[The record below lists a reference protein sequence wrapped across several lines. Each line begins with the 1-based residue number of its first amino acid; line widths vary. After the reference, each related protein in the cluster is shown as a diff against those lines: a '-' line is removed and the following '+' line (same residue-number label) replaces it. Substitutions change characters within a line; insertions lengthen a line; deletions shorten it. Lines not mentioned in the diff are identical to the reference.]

1 MTAQE
6 IKSFTH
12 VEVLYHAED
21 AIDFKTLLYS
31 VKEYAHELLNV
42 LLLQTL

>member
-1 MTAQE
+1 MATQKV
-6 IKSFTH
+6 KSFTH
-12 VEVLYHAED
+12 VEVLYHAKD

-31 VKEYAHELLNV
+31 IKEYAHELLDV